1 MLEDRNNRIPDKH
14 PVALEI
20 YNPRGQF
27 YNKLISTNGVNGL
40 YTFAVPTR
48 AEDPTGLWNAYVKV
62 GGTAFHKSLRIETVK
77 PNRLKINLQLP
88 GEILKASDG
97 EIRTTLSSAWLTGA
111 QASRL
116 KTKVE
121 MSLSKVNTQFKNYG
135 QYIFNNPAT
144 EFTSSRMDVF
154 SGMLDVNGN
163 ASFTL
168 KLPESGNAPGMLQ
181 ANITTRVF
189 EPGGDASINTTSV
202 PFSPFNSYV
211 GINLNQ
217 PKGKYIETDKD
228 HVFDIVTVN
237 PEGKPVNRSGLE
249 YKIYRISWSWWWE
262 SSRESF
268 ETYVNSSSYT
278 PVASGKLNTINGKSS
293 FRFRINYPDWG
304 RYLIYVKDTQSG
316 HATGGTVYVDWP
328 EWRGRSSKTDP
339 NGVKML
345 AFSLD
350 KESYEPG
357 ETVTAII
364 PASAGGRALIALENG
379 SEVLQREWLD
389 VSGKEDTKYQFKVT
403 PEMAPNVYLHISL
416 LQPHAQTVNDLPIR
430 MYGVMPVFVTNKET
444 VLQPQIQMLNV
455 LRPETEFNV
464 TVSEKTGKPMTYTLA
479 IVDDGLLDLT
489 NFKTPDPWN
498 EFYAREALGIRT
510 WDMYDDVV
518 GAYTG
523 SYSSLFSTGGDETL
537 KPADTKANRF
547 KPVVRFIGPFSIGKG
562 KSQTHR
568 ITLPMYVGSVR
579 TMVVAGENGAYGY
592 TEKTTPVRTPLMI
605 LSTLP
610 RVLSTQEEISLP
622 VNVFAMEKEV
632 KNVKVSVSASGGAQI
647 SGASQQS
654 VSFVKPGDQLV
665 FFKLKTGN
673 KSGKATL
680 RVTAEGAGKKV
691 SETIEIE
698 VRNPNPAVTL
708 RESKWIE
715 NGQSCELSY
724 RLGSRSPENSVKLA
738 VSRIPSVDISRRFDF
753 LYNYQ
758 HYCTEQLTSKA
769 LPLLFI
775 SQFKAVDEAES
786 QKIKANVQ
794 EAIKQL
800 YARQLPNG
808 GFIYWPGSAS
818 ANEWITSYAGM
829 FLVMAQEKGYA
840 VNANVLNKWKRFQ
853 RSAAQNWRTPQ
864 QDTGYYWQSD
874 LQQAFRLYTLAL
886 AGVPEHGAM
895 NRLKEME
902 QTLSLQAKWR
912 LAAAYALNGKMKAAN
927 ELVFNAKTTV
937 EPYSSSAGSYV
948 YGSYDRDES
957 MILETLLLMGRERE
971 AFAQAQRVSQSL
983 SREEWFSTQ
992 STAFAL
998 MAMGRLAEKL
1008 SGTLDFSWT
1017 LHGKQQ
1023 PAVKSAKAVF
1033 EKTLATAPGGGEVT
1047 VKNNG
1052 KGALNVDLITRT
1064 QLLNDTLPAMANN
1077 LRLDVRYTDM
1087 NGTAISI
1094 NPIKQGTD
1102 FMAVVTVANISGTS
1116 DYNDLALTHI
1126 IPSGWEIY
1134 NERMIDHPEQATST
1148 DTNNSYTYR
1157 DIRDDRVLT
1166 YFNLKRGQS
1175 KTFTIRLQ
1183 ATYAGTFIL
1192 PAIQCE
1198 AMYDS
1203 GAQART
1209 QAGKAMVE

>member
-1 MLEDRNNRIPDKH
+1 M
-14 PVALEI
+14 
-20 YNPRGQF
+20 
-27 YNKLISTNGVNGL
+27 
-40 YTFAVPTR
+40 
-48 AEDPTGLWNAYVKV
+48 
-62 GGTAFHKSLRIETVK
+62 
-77 PNRLKINLQLP
+77 
-88 GEILKASDG
+88 
-97 EIRTTLSSAWLTGA
+97 
-111 QASRL
+111 
-116 KTKVE
+116 
-121 MSLSKVNTQFKNYG
+121 
-135 QYIFNNPAT
+135 
-144 EFTSSRMDVF
+144 
-154 SGMLDVNGN
+154 
-163 ASFTL
+163 
-168 KLPESGNAPGMLQ
+168 
-181 ANITTRVF
+181 
-189 EPGGDASINTTSV
+189 
-202 PFSPFNSYV
+202 
-211 GINLNQ
+211 
-217 PKGKYIETDKD
+217 
-228 HVFDIVTVN
+228 
-237 PEGKPVNRSGLE
+237 
-249 YKIYRISWSWWWE
+249 
-262 SSRESF
+262 
-268 ETYVNSSSYT
+268 
-278 PVASGKLNTINGKSS
+278 
-293 FRFRINYPDWG
+293 
-304 RYLIYVKDTQSG
+304 
-316 HATGGTVYVDWP
+316 
-328 EWRGRSSKTDP
+328 
-339 NGVKML
+339 
-345 AFSLD
+345 
-350 KESYEPG
+350 
-357 ETVTAII
+357 
-364 PASAGGRALIALENG
+364 
-379 SEVLQREWLD
+379 
-389 VSGKEDTKYQFKVT
+389 
-403 PEMAPNVYLHISL
+403 
-416 LQPHAQTVNDLPIR
+416 
-430 MYGVMPVFVTNKET
+430 
-444 VLQPQIQMLNV
+444 
-455 LRPETEFNV
+455 
-464 TVSEKTGKPMTYTLA
+464 
-479 IVDDGLLDLT
+479 
-489 NFKTPDPWN
+489 
-498 EFYAREALGIRT
+498 
-510 WDMYDDVV
+510 
-518 GAYTG
+518 
-523 SYSSLFSTGGDETL
+523 
-537 KPADTKANRF
+537 
-547 KPVVRFIGPFSIGKG
+547 
-562 KSQTHR
+562 
-568 ITLPMYVGSVR
+568 
-579 TMVVAGENGAYGY
+579 
-592 TEKTTPVRTPLMI
+592 
-605 LSTLP
+605 
-610 RVLSTQEEISLP
+610 
-622 VNVFAMEKEV
+622 
-632 KNVKVSVSASGGAQI
+632 
-647 SGASQQS
+647 
-654 VSFVKPGDQLV
+654 
-665 FFKLKTGN
+665 
-673 KSGKATL
+673 
-680 RVTAEGAGKKV
+680 
-691 SETIEIE
+691 
-698 VRNPNPAVTL
+698 
-708 RESKWIE
+708 
-715 NGQSCELSY
+715 
-724 RLGSRSPENSVKLA
+724 
-738 VSRIPSVDISRRFDF
+738 
-753 LYNYQ
+753 YNYQ

-886 AGVPEHGAM
+886 AGTPEHGAM